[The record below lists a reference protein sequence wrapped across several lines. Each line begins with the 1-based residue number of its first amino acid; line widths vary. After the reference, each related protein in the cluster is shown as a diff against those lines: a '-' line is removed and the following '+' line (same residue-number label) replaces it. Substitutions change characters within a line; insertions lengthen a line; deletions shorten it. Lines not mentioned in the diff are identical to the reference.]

1 MRPPRPLLPLLLLI
15 TLVTLG
21 GCDSGPTEPSRTLT
35 FTDSIVESVVKTH
48 EVRLQNNGNMR
59 QRLISAKLNEL
70 DKPTVDTAVI
80 VGIGLPGPTT
90 CITTSSVLLAA
101 GDVIS
106 YGLSAGTYCVT
117 IAAVTVMPANAST
130 DYSLQVEITD

>member
-1 MRPPRPLLPLLLLI
+1 MRPSRGLLPLLLL
-15 TLVTLG
+15 LTLG

-35 FTDSIVESVVKTH
+35 FTDTIVASVVKTH
-48 EVRLQNNGNMR
+48 EVSLRTNGNVR

-80 VGIGLPGPTT
+80 VGIGQPGPTQ
-90 CITTSSVLLAA
+90 CLTTSSVLMGA

-106 YGLSAGTYCVT
+106 YGLSAGTYCMTV
-117 IAAVTVMPANAST
+117 AALTVVPENGSAVYT
-130 DYSLQVEITD
+130 LQVEITE